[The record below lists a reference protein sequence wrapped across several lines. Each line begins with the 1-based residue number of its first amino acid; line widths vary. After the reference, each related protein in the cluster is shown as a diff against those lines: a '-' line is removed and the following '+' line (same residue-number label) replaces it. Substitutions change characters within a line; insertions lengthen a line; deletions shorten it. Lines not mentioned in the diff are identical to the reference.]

1 MLLEKQKLFRSTN
14 KNTIMKKFFVILII
28 LVSILIFIIIRD
40 YKIKKKKLKLNNAL
54 NSNFF
59 IQVINNLI
67 EENKYNLLEERIRLR
82 VIDAYGNEDFKKWLG
97 NPPLDEKA
105 IENHILNGSKRFKEG
120 IPYFWE
126 KVILKEFINTELFFE
141 KWKSYCAENPTIND
155 EIIGTTRKLE
165 TEDWF
170 VFIASQIEKSC
181 LNLLE
186 NNYSKTI
193 NQSYKKGIKFENHC
207 MEILKQYGW
216 EVKETPHT
224 GDQGVDL
231 IASINDLRICI
242 QCKDHEKAIG
252 NKAVQEISAG
262 KSFWK
267 GTHAVL
273 VSKSGFTRSAQQLA
287 KSNKVKLINEFQLR
301 DLEKFIF

>member
-1 MLLEKQKLFRSTN
+1 
-14 KNTIMKKFFVILII
+14 MKIFFILI
-28 LVSILIFIIIRD
+28 IFIIILTFFIVKD
-40 YKIKKKKLKLNNAL
+40 YQIKRKRYKLNNAL

-59 IQVINNLI
+59 IQTINNLI

-82 VIDAYGNEDFKKWLG
+82 EIDAYGNEDYKKWIG
-97 NPPLDEKA
+97 NPPLDKEA
-105 IENHILNGSKRFKEG
+105 IVKNILNGSKRFKEG

-126 KVILKEFINTELFFE
+126 KVILKKFGSIELFFV
-141 KWKSYCAENPTIND
+141 KWRSYCDENPTIDD
-155 EIIGTTRKLE
+155 EIIGSIRNLE

-181 LNLLE
+181 LNLIE
-186 NNYSKTI
+186 NNYSKKN

-207 MEILKQYGW
+207 MEILKQNGW
-216 EVKETPHT
+216 EVKETPST

-231 IASINDLRICI
+231 IASINSLRICI

-262 KSFWK
+262 KLFWE
-267 GTHAVL
+267 GTHAIL
-273 VSKSGFTRSAQQLA
+273 VSKSGFTKSAKRLA
-287 KSNKVKLINEFQLR
+287 KSNKVKLINEFQLK
-301 DLEKFIF
+301 DLEKFIV

>member
-1 MLLEKQKLFRSTN
+1 M
-14 KNTIMKKFFVILII
+14 KNIFII
-28 LVSILIFIIIRD
+28 LLIFISFLIFVIIRD
-40 YKIKKKKLKLNNAL
+40 YQIKKKRLKLNNAL

-82 VIDAYGNEDFKKWLG
+82 DIDAYGNEDYKKWIG
-97 NPPLDEKA
+97 NPPLDVKA
-105 IENHILNGSKRFKEG
+105 IEKNILNDSKRFREG
-120 IPYFWE
+120 IPYFWK
-126 KVILKEFINTELFFE
+126 KVILKKFGSTELFFE
-141 KWKSYCAENPTIND
+141 KWISYCSENPNIED
-155 EIIGTTRKLE
+155 EIQGTIRKLE

-170 VFIASQIEKSC
+170 LFIASQIEKSC
-181 LNLLE
+181 IKLIE

-193 NQSYKKGIKFENHC
+193 KESYKKGIKFENHC
-207 MEILKQYGW
+207 KEILKQHGW
-216 EVKETPHT
+216 EVKETPNT

-262 KSFWK
+262 KLFWK
-267 GTHAVL
+267 GTHAIL
-273 VSKSGFTRSAQQLA
+273 VSKSGFTKSAKQLA
-287 KSNKVKLINEFQLR
+287 KSNNVRLINEFQLG
-301 DLEKFIF
+301 DLEKFIV

>member
-1 MLLEKQKLFRSTN
+1 M
-14 KNTIMKKFFVILII
+14 KFFFILII
-28 LVSILIFIIIRD
+28 FIIFLIFIIARD
-40 YKIKKKKLKLNNAL
+40 YQIKKKRFRLNNAL

-59 IQVINNLI
+59 IQTINNLI

-82 VIDAYGNEDFKKWLG
+82 EIDAYGNEDYKKWIG
-97 NPPLDEKA
+97 NPPLDKKA
-105 IENHILNGSKRFKEG
+105 IEKNIYNGSKRFKEG

-126 KVILKEFINTELFFE
+126 KIILKKFGSMELFFE
-141 KWKSYCAENPTIND
+141 KWRSYCDENPTIDD
-155 EIIGTTRKLE
+155 EIIGSIRNLE
-165 TEDWF
+165 NEDWF

-181 LNLLE
+181 LNLIE
-186 NNYSKTI
+186 NDCSKKI
-193 NQSYKKGIKFENHC
+193 NESYKKGIQFEKHC
-207 MEILKQYGW
+207 MKILKEYGW

-262 KSFWK
+262 KLFWK
-267 GTHAVL
+267 GTHAII
-273 VSKSGFTRSAQQLA
+273 VSKSGFTKSAHQLA
-287 KSNKVKLINEFQLR
+287 KSNKVKLINEYQLK
-301 DLEKFIF
+301 DLEKFIL

>member
-1 MLLEKQKLFRSTN
+1 MVCNLKK
-14 KNTIMKKFFVILII
+14 MKIFILII
-28 LVSILIFIIIRD
+28 FIIFLIFIVVRN
-40 YKIKKKKLKLNNAL
+40 YQIKKKKLKLNNAL

-59 IQVINNLI
+59 IQTINNSI

-82 VIDAYGNEDFKKWLG
+82 EIDAYGNEDYKKWIG

-105 IENHILNGSKRFKEG
+105 IEKNILNGSKRFKEG

-126 KVILKEFINTELFFE
+126 KVILKKFGSMELFFE
-141 KWKSYCAENPTIND
+141 KWRSYIDMNPTIDD
-155 EIIGTTRKLE
+155 EIIGSIRKLE

-181 LNLLE
+181 LNLE
-186 NNYSKTI
+186 DNNSKKN

-207 MEILKQYGW
+207 MEILKQNGW
-216 EVKETPHT
+216 EVKETPST

-231 IASINDLRICI
+231 IASIDGLRICI

-262 KSFWK
+262 KLFWK
-267 GTHAVL
+267 GTHAIL
-273 VSKSGFTRSAQQLA
+273 VSKSGFTKSAQQLA
-287 KSNKVKLINEFQLR
+287 KSNKVVLINEYQLK
-301 DLEKFIF
+301 DLEKFTV

>member
-1 MLLEKQKLFRSTN
+1 
-14 KNTIMKKFFVILII
+14 MKIFFILII
-28 LVSILIFIIIRD
+28 FIIFLIFIIVRD
-40 YKIKKKKLKLNNAL
+40 YQIKKKKFKLNNAL

-59 IQVINNLI
+59 IQTINNLI

-82 VIDAYGNEDFKKWLG
+82 EIDAYGNEDYKKWIG

-105 IENHILNGSKRFKEG
+105 IEKNIINGSKRFREG

-126 KVILKEFINTELFFE
+126 KVILKKFGSTELFFE
-141 KWKSYCAENPTIND
+141 KWRSYCSENPTIDD
-155 EIIGTTRKLE
+155 EILGITRKLE

-170 VFIASQIEKSC
+170 VFIASQIENSC
-181 LNLLE
+181 LKLLD

-193 NQSYKKGIKFENHC
+193 NESYKKGIKFENHC

-216 EVKETPHT
+216 EVKETPKT

-262 KSFWK
+262 KLFWK
-267 GTHAVL
+267 GTHAIL
-273 VSKSGFTRSAQQLA
+273 VSKSGFTKSAQQLA
-287 KSNKVKLINEFQLR
+287 KSNKVKLINEFQLK

>member
-1 MLLEKQKLFRSTN
+1 M
-14 KNTIMKKFFVILII
+14 KNIFII
-28 LVSILIFIIIRD
+28 LLIFISFLIFVIIRN
-40 YKIKKKKLKLNNAL
+40 YQIKKKRLKLNNAL

-82 VIDAYGNEDFKKWLG
+82 DIDAYGNEDYKKWIG
-97 NPPLDEKA
+97 NPPLNEKA
-105 IENHILNGSKRFKEG
+105 IEKNILNGSNRFREG

-126 KVILKEFINTELFFE
+126 KVILKKFGSTELFFE
-141 KWKSYCAENPTIND
+141 KWISYCSENPTIED
-155 EIIGTTRKLE
+155 EIQGTIRKLE

-170 VFIASQIEKSC
+170 LFIASQIEKSC
-181 LNLLE
+181 LKLIE

-193 NQSYKKGIKFENHC
+193 KESYKKGIKFENHC
-207 MEILKQYGW
+207 KEILKQHGW
-216 EVKETPHT
+216 EVKETPNT

-262 KSFWK
+262 KLFWK
-267 GTHAVL
+267 GTHAIL
-273 VSKSGFTRSAQQLA
+273 VSKSGFTKSAQELA
-287 KSNKVKLINEFQLR
+287 KSNKVKLINEFQLKN
-301 DLEKFIF
+301 LEKYIFK